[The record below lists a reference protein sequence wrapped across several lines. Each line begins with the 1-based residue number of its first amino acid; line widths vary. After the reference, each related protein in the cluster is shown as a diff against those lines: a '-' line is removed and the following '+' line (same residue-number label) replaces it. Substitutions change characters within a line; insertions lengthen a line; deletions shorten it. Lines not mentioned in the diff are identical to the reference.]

1 MPVVRPSTGS
11 ISILFV
17 VVSLLTFTSV
27 RVPIPALTLGFTVRD
42 ILSSSFRLWIFD
54 ANETVVLTFETFT
67 FSWTKLLSKKYRS
80 LSIFPS
86 PPTVPLKNTSSNWL
100 PLWSVPIPVLIPIT
114 FEFFLTAKTSE
125 GRVKVPPVGD
135 VEIAMFDEVA
145 VGKLTINFWF
155 VLNGWFSK

>member
-1 MPVVRPSTGS
+1 M
-11 ISILFV
+11 
-17 VVSLLTFTSV
+17 
-27 RVPIPALTLGFTVRD
+27 
-42 ILSSSFRLWIFD
+42 LSPSFRLWIFD
-54 ANETVVLTFETFT
+54 AKETVVLTFETFT

-125 GRVKVPPVGD
+125 GSVKVPPVGD
-135 VEIAMFDEVA
+135 VEIAMFVEVA
-145 VGKLTINFWF
+145 VGKL
-155 VLNGWFSK
+155 